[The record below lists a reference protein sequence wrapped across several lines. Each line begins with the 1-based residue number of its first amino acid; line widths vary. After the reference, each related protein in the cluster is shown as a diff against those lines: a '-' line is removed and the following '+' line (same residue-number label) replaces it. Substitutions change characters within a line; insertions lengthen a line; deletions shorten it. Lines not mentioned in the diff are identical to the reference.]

1 MKTPPN
7 HPENRDIAS
16 SISRHARVATKAS
29 FEEKRSL
36 ESSKSNKDLSLKRP
50 TASKK
55 SSLNEPSNQ
64 EVPNKNADLQSRRD
78 RTNQDLVNS
87 EKAAEES
94 SILSQ
99 KQLEFTL
106 AGFGN
111 HEAPQQQRERDSSL
125 KNDSP
130 LKKSITVKRNVTPAA
145 TGMFISHRETG
156 LKTSNASRNQLL
168 NNSRD
173 LLEKRQSSPSSEN
186 PEDVEKVSPLLKLQ
200 NA

>member
-7 HPENRDIAS
+7 NPENRDIAS
-16 SISRHARVATKAS
+16 SISRHARVAAKAN

-55 SSLNEPSNQ
+55 SSLIENSNQ
-64 EVPNKNADLQSRRD
+64 DAPNKNADLQSRRD
-78 RTNQDLVNS
+78 RTNQDLANS

-111 HEAPQQQRERDSSL
+111 HEAPQQQRERDSSF
-125 KNDSP
+125 KSDSP
-130 LKKSITVKRNVTPAA
+130 LKTSATVKRNVTPAVS
-145 TGMFISHRETG
+145 GMFISHRETG
-156 LKTSNASRNQLL
+156 GKISNAASRNQLL

-173 LLEKRQSSPSSEN
+173 LVVEKEKSSPSSEN
-186 PEDVEKVSPLLKLQ
+186 QEDVEKVQ
-200 NA
+200 